1 MSTPLTACR
10 KCGSTTFYVHESYT
24 LAGEIDPDTPG
35 VIMVSGHSDGGVDD
49 VVCAECGAEPEG
61 YRLEFG

>member
-10 KCGSTTFYVHESYT
+10 KCGSTTFDVHESYWLT
-24 LAGEIDPDTPG
+24 GAIDADAPG
-35 VIMVSGHSDGGVDD
+35 VIMVSGDADGGVDH
-49 VVCAECGAEPEG
+49 VKCANCEAVPED